1 MFHFIGKKTEA
12 PGGWSRFAQVC
23 SVCCWGAGPRKEGR
37 GRGGYSGRWALSVG
51 GSACFGLGLPG
62 WTREQA
68 NSLLAGTATPV
79 EVRGLLGRGVEEF
92 LLGLQRDNEAQVNMQ
107 PGFIAGYSLGYQSFS
122 HGGNVGCLYLRA
134 TRPPVRSVFFP

>member
-1 MFHFIGKKTEA
+1 M
-12 PGGWSRFAQVC
+12 
-23 SVCCWGAGPRKEGR
+23 
-37 GRGGYSGRWALSVG
+37 G

-68 NSLLAGTATPV
+68 NSLLAGTVTPV
-79 EVRGLLGRGVEEF
+79 EVRGLLGLGVEEF